1 MTSILVIGLII
12 YLLVKNTGKDKKMTT
27 KGLLIIP
34 ILMIYEV
41 YTSLQGVKGITIAD
55 EGVFFIAI
63 AIGGVVGLIRSK
75 FYSYRIEGDQLF
87 YKKHMT
93 DTIILLGFIALEGVL
108 RYVFKA
114 YESNFFM
121 LVNISLMMFATTS
134 VVVRRIMMFIDSRKL
149 KYVKPLI

>member
-27 KGLLIIP
+27 RGLVIIP
-34 ILMIYEV
+34 ILMLYEV
-41 YTSLQGVKGITIAD
+41 YTNLQGMKGITIAD

>member
-1 MTSILVIGLII
+1 MSSIIVIVLVI

-27 KGLLIIP
+27 RGLVIIP

-41 YTSLQGVKGITIAD
+41 YGSMQGVKGLTIAD
-55 EGVFFIAI
+55 EGIFFIAI
-63 AIGGVVGLIRSK
+63 AIGGIVGLIRSK

-93 DTIILLGFIALEGVL
+93 DTIILLSFIAVDGII

-134 VVVRRIMMFIDSRKL
+134 VVVRRVMMFIDSRKL
-149 KYVKPLI
+149 KNVKPLI

>member
-1 MTSILVIGLII
+1 MTSIVVIGLII

-114 YESNFFM
+114 YESNFFV
-121 LVNISLMMFATTS
+121 LVNVSLMMFATTS